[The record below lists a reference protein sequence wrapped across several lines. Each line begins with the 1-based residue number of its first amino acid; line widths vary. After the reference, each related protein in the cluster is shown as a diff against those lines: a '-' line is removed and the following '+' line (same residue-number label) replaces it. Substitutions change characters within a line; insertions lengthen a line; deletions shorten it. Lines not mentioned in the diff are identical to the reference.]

1 MLYYYLYCIFNNVLS
16 YITPHPLPKLLVL
29 WRLCP
34 RASLCYPYQRAFSW
48 GVGLPPPS
56 SPLVLCIYVLLVYCV
71 KHLLYCIVQIF
82 CTNILPLCI
91 LFSLVPVGIPSID
104 YFLHLNLFVFILS
117 WIGVG
122 WSVQVHF
129 GGGFLKPSPLHG
141 NCWVQQT
148 PCPTCFIKH

>member
-1 MLYYYLYCIFNNVLS
+1 MYLYFTSQNLVMFVLMLCFIIFCTVSLNILS

-117 WIGVG
+117 
-122 WSVQVHF
+122 
-129 GGGFLKPSPLHG
+129 
-141 NCWVQQT
+141 
-148 PCPTCFIKH
+148 